1 MVKSDRSRPE
11 PKQPRIPPLA
21 RLTSIPG
28 PVIAAKGTIESSPVA
43 GHDLIGEQLQD
54 LVVSGSRLESLRLPE
69 AGLESSR
76 LTDVVVT
83 GCDLSNA
90 DLHKGSW
97 TRVACTDSKLIGV
110 RANESSWQ
118 DVHVQDCVADML
130 QLQQSRCRRVRFS
143 QCRLRGAFFNGTDLT
158 GTVFEGCD
166 LRDADFSHAVL
177 TGVDLRRSII
187 EGIRI
192 GPEQLRGLTLTQ
204 DQALYVAGILGI
216 TIGT

>member
-1 MVKSDRSRPE
+1 MV
-11 PKQPRIPPLA
+11 
-21 RLTSIPG
+21 G
-28 PVIAAKGTIESSPVA
+28 PAIAGEGLIESSRVA
-43 GHDLIGEQLQD
+43 GQDLIGKQLQH
-54 LVVSGSRLESLRLPE
+54 LVVSNSRLEALRLAE

-83 GCDLSNA
+83 GCDLSNV

-97 TRVACTDSKLIGV
+97 TRVACTDSKLIGA

-118 DVHVQDCVADML
+118 DVHVEDYVADML
-130 QLQQSRCRRVRFS
+130 QLQQSRCQRVRFS